1 MAGNTKLRGHGKGR
15 IFVTFYSGETEE
27 TIGNYVV
34 LLKSDDQKTFS
45 EPIAVAYEEEHRC
58 YDPCLWIDPLHRL
71 WFTWAYAPEQAVYGV
86 VCDNPDAELLQW
98 SAVKRIGNDVMMNKP
113 IVRNDG
119 EWLFP
124 IAVWAK
130 NILAGDVKS
139 SVETDR
145 KAFVYL
151 SNDAGDSFH
160 RLGGVDAPQRSFDE
174 HMVVELDEN
183 TLAMYIRTHYGI
195 AVSYSY
201 DGGNTWTEATD
212 SG

>member
-1 MAGNTKLRGHGKGR
+1 
-15 IFVTFYSGETEE
+15 
-27 TIGNYVV
+27 
-34 LLKSDDQKTFS
+34 
-45 EPIAVAYEEEHRC
+45 
-58 YDPCLWIDPLHRL
+58 
-71 WFTWAYAPEQAVYGV
+71 
-86 VCDNPDAELLQW
+86 
-98 SAVKRIGNDVMMNKP
+98 MMNKP

-130 NILAGDVKS
+130 NVLAGDVKS

-195 AVSYSY
+195 AVSYPDAVEGNDGYIYIVY
-201 DGGNTWTEATD
+201 DRERGAYKHSIEEAYACAREILLAKITEQDILEGKLTD
-212 SG
+212 RGSRLKMVVSRLGKYADEKNNPYHEIPRYSDTEMCKMLYDRDDEDILTVLFKNYEITV